1 MEAMETK
8 YRGIPVLG
16 TKWYVYGALTC
27 EGDNYYINDV
37 LVISESL
44 QELKATSKSGLEIY
58 A

>member
-16 TKWYVYGALTC
+16 TKWYVYGELKYQC
-27 EGDNYYINDV
+27 GNYYINDV
-37 LVISESL
+37 LIITESL
-44 QELKATSKSGLEIY
+44 QELKAVSKSGLEVY